1 MSSTPV
7 TRSSIGLRSERGPV
21 LLAVML
27 STALVAIDATIL
39 ATAVPAVVSDLGGFS
54 QFPWLFSVYLLAQ
67 AVSVPIYGKL
77 ADLFGRK
84 PVMLTGIGLFVL
96 GSVLCGVAWNMP
108 ALIVFRAVQ
117 GLGAGA
123 IFPMSMTIIGD
134 LYTLRERPTVM
145 GYTASVWG
153 MASVV
158 GPALGGVFADFLS
171 WRWIFFVNIPLGAA
185 AAVVLWRRFD
195 ERVERKRHRIDYLG
209 AALLAVGGSL
219 LVLGLLEGG
228 IGWAWGSPTSFAVL
242 GSAAVLLVA
251 FGFVERRAAEP
262 VLPLWVFRHRILTG
276 TNAAS
281 LVVGVLLIG
290 LVSYVPVYAQGVL
303 GSSALVAGF
312 AVAAMTVGWP
322 LAASL
327 SGRLYMRIG
336 FRDTG
341 FIGAALLLVGTGL
354 LLVVGTESTVWHLA
368 AASFFVGLGLGLI
381 ASPTMVAAQ
390 ASVGWSQRGVV
401 TGTNMFARSVGSAVG
416 IAVFGAVAN
425 AAVTRRGGDVS
436 GDLEQLPAAALD
448 PAIHD
453 VFVGSAV
460 AGVVM
465 LIALAVVP
473 RRTEFET
480 DDRPVP

>member
-1 MSSTPV
+1 MSFTPV

-39 ATAVPAVVSDLGGFS
+39 ATAVPALVSDLGGFS

-77 ADLFGRK
+77 SDLLGRK
-84 PVMLTGIGLFVL
+84 PVMLAGIALFVL
-96 GSVLCGVAWNMP
+96 GSVLCGIAWNMP

-117 GLGAGA
+117 GIGAGA
-123 IFPMSMTIIGD
+123 VMPMSMTIIGD
-134 LYTLRERPTVM
+134 LYTLRERPKVM

-153 MASVV
+153 ISSVV
-158 GPALGGVFADFLS
+158 GPTLGGVFADFLS
-171 WRWIFFVNIPLGAA
+171 WRWIFFVNIPIGIAA
-185 AAVVLWRRFD
+185 ATMLWRRFD
-195 ERVERKRHRIDYLG
+195 ERIERKKHRIDYLG
-209 AALLAVGGSL
+209 AGLLAVGGSL
-219 LVLGLLEGG
+219 LILGLLEGG
-228 IGWAWGSPTSFAVL
+228 IAWAWDSPTSFAVL
-242 GSAAVLLVA
+242 AGAAVLLVL

-262 VLPLWVFRHRILTG
+262 ILPLWVFGHRILNG

-290 LVSYVPVYAQGVL
+290 LVSYVPLYAQGVL

-322 LAASL
+322 ISAAL
-327 SGRLYMRIG
+327 SGWLYMRIG

-341 FIGAALLLVGTGL
+341 FVGAALLLVGTGL
-354 LLVVGTESTVWHLA
+354 LLTVGIDSTVLHLA

-381 ASPTMVAAQ
+381 ASPTLVAAQ
-390 ASVGWSQRGVV
+390 SSVGWETRGVV
-401 TGTNMFARSVGSAVG
+401 TGTNLFARSVGSAVG

-425 AAVTRRGGDVS
+425 AAVAGRGGDVT
-436 GDLEQLPAAALD
+436 GDLDRLPATVLD
-448 PAIHD
+448 PALHN
-453 VFVGSAV
+453 VFIGSTI

-465 LIALAVVP
+465 LVALTVVP
-473 RRTEFET
+473 RRTDFASK
-480 DDRPVP
+480 DVPTE

>member
-7 TRSSIGLRSERGPV
+7 TRSSVGLRSERGPV

-39 ATAVPAVVSDLGGFS
+39 ATAIPAVVSDLGGFS

-67 AVSVPIYGKL
+67 AVAVPICGKL
-77 ADLFGRK
+77 ADLVGRK
-84 PVMLTGIGLFVL
+84 PVMLTGIALFVL
-96 GSVLCGVAWNMP
+96 GSVLCGIAWNMP
-108 ALIVFRAVQ
+108 ALIVFRVVQ

-123 IFPMSMTIIGD
+123 IFPMAMTIIGD
-134 LYTLRERPTVM
+134 IYSLRERPVVM
-145 GYTASVWG
+145 GYTAAVWG

-171 WRWIFFVNIPLGAA
+171 WRWIFFVNIPLGVAA
-185 AAVVLWRRFD
+185 AAVLWRRFD
-195 ERVERKRHRIDYLG
+195 ERVERRRHRIDYLG

-228 IGWAWGSPTSFAVL
+228 IGWAWTSPTGIGVM
-242 GSAAVLLVA
+242 GSAAVLLIA
-251 FGFVERRAAEP
+251 FGLVERRASEP
-262 VLPLWVFRHRILTG
+262 VLPLWVFSRRILVG

-312 AVAAMTVGWP
+312 AVAAMTIGWP
-322 LAASL
+322 IAASY

-341 FIGAALLLVGTGL
+341 FIGAAMLLVGTGWL
-354 LLVVGTESTVWHLA
+354 FLVEPHSSVLHLA
-368 AASFFVGLGLGLI
+368 GASFFVGLGLGLI

-390 ASVGWSQRGVV
+390 SSVGWSQRGVV

-416 IAVFGAVAN
+416 VAVFGAVAN

-436 GDLEQLPAAALD
+436 GDLDRLPPAVLD
-448 PAIHD
+448 PALHA

-460 AGVVM
+460 AAVVM

-473 RRTEFET
+473 RRTDFASEEAAT
-480 DDRPVP
+480 P

>member
-1 MSSTPV
+1 
-7 TRSSIGLRSERGPV
+7 
-21 LLAVML
+21 ML
-27 STALVAIDATIL
+27 SVALVAIDATIL

-77 ADLFGRK
+77 SDLFGRK

-96 GSVLCGVAWNMP
+96 GSVLCGAAWSMP
-108 ALIVFRAVQ
+108 LLIVFRAVQ

-134 LYTLRERPTVM
+134 LYSLRERSTVM
-145 GYTASVWG
+145 GYTASIWG

-158 GPALGGVFADFLS
+158 GPTLGGVFADYLT
-171 WRWIFFVNIPLGAA
+171 WRWIFFINIPLGVAA
-185 AAVVLWRRFD
+185 AAVLWRRFD

-209 AALLAVGGSL
+209 AVLLAVGGSL

-228 IGWAWGSPTSFAVL
+228 IGWAWTSPTGIGVL
-242 GSAAVLLVA
+242 GGAAILLVA
-251 FGFVERRAAEP
+251 FGFAERRATEP
-262 VLPLWVFRHRILTG
+262 VLPLWIFGHRILAG
-276 TNAAS
+276 TTAAS

-322 LAASL
+322 IAATL

-354 LLVVGTESTVWHLA
+354 LLLVGTGSSVLHLA
-368 AASFFVGLGLGLI
+368 AACFFVGLGLGLI
-381 ASPTMVAAQ
+381 AAPIMVAAQ
-390 ASVGWSQRGVV
+390 SSVGWSQRGVV

-416 IAVFGAVAN
+416 IAVFGAIAN

-436 GDLEQLPAAALD
+436 GDLERLPAAVLD

-460 AGVVM
+460 AAVTM
-465 LIALAVVP
+465 LIALALVP
-473 RRTEFET
+473 RHTDFESEAET
-480 DDRPVP
+480 NP

>member
-1 MSSTPV
+1 MSFTPV
-7 TRSSIGLRSERGPV
+7 TRSTIGLRSERGPV

-39 ATAVPAVVSDLGGFS
+39 ATAVPALVSDLGGFS

-77 ADLFGRK
+77 SDLLGRK
-84 PVMLTGIGLFVL
+84 PVMLAGITLFVL
-96 GSVLCGVAWNMP
+96 GSVLCGIAWNMP

-117 GLGAGA
+117 GIGAGA
-123 IFPMSMTIIGD
+123 VMPMSMTIIGD
-134 LYTLRERPTVM
+134 LYSLRERPKVM

-153 MASVV
+153 ISSVV
-158 GPALGGVFADFLS
+158 GPTLGGVFADFLS
-171 WRWIFFVNIPLGAA
+171 WRWIFFVNIPIGIAA
-185 AAVVLWRRFD
+185 ATMLWRRFD
-195 ERVERKRHRIDYLG
+195 ERIERRKHRIDYLG
-209 AALLAVGGSL
+209 AGLLATGGSL
-219 LVLGLLEGG
+219 LILGLLEGG
-228 IGWAWGSPTSFAVL
+228 IAWAWSSPTSVAVL
-242 GSAAVLLVA
+242 TGAAVLLVL

-262 VLPLWVFRHRILTG
+262 ILPLWVFGHRILNG

-290 LVSYVPVYAQGVL
+290 LVSYVPLYAQGVL

-322 LAASL
+322 LSAAM
-327 SGRLYMRIG
+327 SGWLYMRIG

-341 FIGAALLLVGTGL
+341 FVGAALLLIGTGL
-354 LLVVGTESTVWHLA
+354 LLTVGIDSTVFHLA

-381 ASPTMVAAQ
+381 ASPTLVAAQ
-390 ASVGWSQRGVV
+390 SSVGWETRGVV
-401 TGTNMFARSVGSAVG
+401 TGTNLFARSVGSAVG

-425 AAVTRRGGDVS
+425 AAVAGRGGDVT
-436 GDLEQLPAAALD
+436 GDLDRLPATVLD
-448 PAIHD
+448 PALHN
-453 VFVGSAV
+453 VFIGSTI

-465 LIALAVVP
+465 LVALTVVP
-473 RRTEFET
+473 RRTDFASKEAPTE
-480 DDRPVP
+480 

>member
-7 TRSSIGLRSERGPV
+7 TRLSVGLRSERGPI

-77 ADLFGRK
+77 SDLFGRK

-96 GSVLCGVAWNMP
+96 GSVLCGAAWNMP
-108 ALIVFRAVQ
+108 ALIIFRAVQ

-158 GPALGGVFADFLS
+158 GPALGGVFADYLT
-171 WRWIFFVNIPLGAA
+171 WRWIFFVNIPLGLA

-195 ERVERKRHRIDYLG
+195 ERVERQRHRIDYLG

-228 IGWAWGSPTSFAVL
+228 IGWAWSSPTSVAVL
-242 GSAAVLLVA
+242 GSAAVLLIV
-251 FGFVERRAAEP
+251 FGFVERRASEP
-262 VLPLWVFRHRILTG
+262 ILPLWIFGDRILAG
-276 TNAAS
+276 TTAAS
-281 LVVGVLLIG
+281 LVVGLLHIG

-312 AVAAMTVGWP
+312 AVAAMTIGWP
-322 LAASL
+322 IAASL

-341 FIGAALLLVGTGL
+341 FIGAALLLAGTGL
-354 LLVVGTESTVWHLA
+354 LWFVGEGSDVLHLA
-368 AASFFVGLGLGLI
+368 AASFLVGLGLGLI

-390 ASVGWSQRGVV
+390 SSVGWNQRGVV

-436 GDLEQLPAAALD
+436 GDLEQLPAAVLD

-453 VFVGSAV
+453 VFAGSAI
-460 AGVVM
+460 ASVVM
-465 LIALAVVP
+465 LVALAVVP
-473 RRTEFET
+473 RRTDFES
-480 DDRPVP
+480 DA